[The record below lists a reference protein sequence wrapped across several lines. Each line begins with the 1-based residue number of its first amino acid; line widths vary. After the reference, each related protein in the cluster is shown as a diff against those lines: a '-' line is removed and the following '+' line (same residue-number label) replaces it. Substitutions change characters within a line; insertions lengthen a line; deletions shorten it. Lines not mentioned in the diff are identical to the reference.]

1 MLVRALLSGPV
12 MTTTRFDMILGRQR
26 MLSVLNAAAA
36 FTFASTLCVSILA
49 LL

>member
-1 MLVRALLSGPV
+1 MLIGPV
-12 MTTTRFDMILGRQR
+12 MTPTRFDMILSRQR
-26 MLSVLNAAAA
+26 ILSVLNAAAA